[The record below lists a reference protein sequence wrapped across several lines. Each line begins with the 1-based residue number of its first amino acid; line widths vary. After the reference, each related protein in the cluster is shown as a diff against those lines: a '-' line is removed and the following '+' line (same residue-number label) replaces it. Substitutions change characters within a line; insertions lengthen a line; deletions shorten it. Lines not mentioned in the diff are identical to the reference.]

1 MIGSLPDVRMGFVRN
16 KIIINFF
23 LKKKDILHNYIKIIE

>member
-23 LKKKDILHNYIKIIE
+23 LKKKGHSA

>member
-1 MIGSLPDVRMGFVRN
+1 MIGNLPDVRMGFVRN

-23 LKKKDILHNYIKIIE
+23 LKKRTFCIIISR